1 MLNSKEVK
9 KVVKYSLGFRTER
22 VQRMMQNFVRH
33 WKEDNM
39 SVSQIAKLYGLS
51 DSTVYLRLEEIA
63 KRAGLT
69 RDELLQRP
77 KAAVPITSRDREKLD
92 RAQFC
97 QVNEELE
104 QLIGLTKE
112 TLDELQQFLT
122 EETVEAKKEENE

>member
-1 MLNSKEVK
+1 M
-9 KVVKYSLGFRTER
+9 VKYSRGFRTER
-22 VQRMMQNFVRH
+22 VQQMMQNFVRH
-33 WKEDNM
+33 WKDGLY
-39 SVSQIAKLYGLS
+39 VPQIAEKYGLS
-51 DSTVYLRLEEIA
+51 ASTVYLRLAEIA
-63 KRAGLT
+63 ESNGLT